1 MPHHKVPQLVEVPDN
16 RSNLLLPKQAFQW
29 DQSLLTLRQIGH
41 AFKCG
46 HAVYYANNYP
56 NKAACSTLALMK
68 QGQVSGGKRQA
79 LSVNSEQVN
88 QVQAEAEPEELED
101 QEEVPV
107 ENEEAHVEDNEQQN

>member
-1 MPHHKVPQLVEVPDN
+1 
-16 RSNLLLPKQAFQW
+16 
-29 DQSLLTLRQIGH
+29 
-41 AFKCG
+41 
-46 HAVYYANNYP
+46 
-56 NKAACSTLALMK
+56 MK